1 MTRDTANVSAKCREA
16 AEQTVSEGA
25 IDMPPDPATPKLA
38 DDLLRGAEE
47 IAAFLFGER
56 KHRRKVYY
64 LVGDAK
70 VRLPHF
76 KLGSII
82 CARKST
88 FPALAL
94 CGWRETSLA
103 SGVNFGKPGIRK
115 PSVEGTMAS

>member
-1 MTRDTANVSAKCREA
+1 MTRDTANATNSKSTEAVEQAVSNA
-16 AEQTVSEGA
+16 
-25 IDMPPDPATPKLA
+25 DPATPKLA

-47 IAAFLFGER
+47 IATFLFGHR

-82 CARKST
+82 CARKSR
-88 FPALAL
+88 LL
-94 CGWRETSLA
+94 RW
-103 SGVNFGKPGIRK
+103 I
-115 PSVEGTMAS
+115 VEQESRW